1 MEKVVLKG
9 SVLHVQGFTNTV
21 IKSPCSYSVL
31 AFPQK
36 GVSEEGTAEIKL
48 NYVLNYVTL
57 LFDHKHTCVC
67 SRHFFE

>member
-1 MEKVVLKG
+1 MEKVVLKV
-9 SVLHVQGFTNTV
+9 SVLHVQCFTNTV
-21 IKSPCSYSVL
+21 IKSPHIYTVL

-36 GVSEEGTAEIKL
+36 GVSDQKGL